1 MVSKILLE
9 LIPALE
15 GFSLGGGLIIAIG
28 AQNAYLIHQGVLG
41 ERVFFIATLCFLS
54 DALLI
59 VIGTAGIGSLIAS
72 DQLIRS
78 FFAWGGA
85 LFLSIY
91 GSKSA
96 LAILN
101 PKPLIHWSPVSANP
115 RWLGKITLTTLAL
128 TFLNPHVY
136 LDTVV
141 LVGGVAA
148 QYDLTPRIYFT
159 FGAIL
164 ASCTWFYGLA
174 FFSIKVA
181 PFFETKGGTRL
192 LDGIVCAVMWIVA
205 ILLIKSEIAQ

>member
-1 MVSKILLE
+1 MVPIIPLE

-15 GFSLGGGLIIAIG
+15 GFALGGGLIVAIG
-28 AQNAYLIHQGVLG
+28 AQNAYLIRQGVLG
-41 ERVFFIATLCFLS
+41 ERVLFIATLCFLS

-78 FFAWGGA
+78 FSVWGGA

-91 GSKSA
+91 GAKSA

-101 PKPLIHWSPVSANP
+101 PRPLIHWKSDSSNP
-115 RWLGKITLTTLAL
+115 QGFWKIALTTLAL

-148 QYDLTPRIYFT
+148 QYDLTPRTYFT
-159 FGAIL
+159 IGAIL

-174 FFSIKVA
+174 LFSLKVA
-181 PFFETKGGTRL
+181 PFFETKGGIRL
-192 LDGIVCAVMWIVA
+192 LNGTVCAIMWIVA
-205 ILLIKSEIAQ
+205 IFLIKSEIAQ